1 MNKLGE
7 ILTIVLVSSSV
18 FVLLDSAKRNMRPE
32 TTVPV
37 VNCAPTAQAPLPA
50 EAPAPQSAWTK
61 ADWSGLRDA
70 LRDEAED
77 TAEEDSDITYVDGS
91 GAGSAP
97 VSDRAAY
104 LEDAGGANDIVVS
117 AVFKSR
123 AAASRA
129 MEAAGNSLKS
139 GGKSVLFTS
148 LMRESSGGFFYVI
161 RTEPSAAV
169 TNAAPAADAGEQL
182 YVNSVKGAAA
192 MLENDCRRVLRDGGD
207 R

>member
-18 FVLLDSAKRNMRPE
+18 FVLLDTAKRNLHPE

-37 VNCAPTAQAPLPA
+37 VNCAPAQEPLPA

-61 ADWSGLRDA
+61 ADRSGLRDA
-70 LRDEAED
+70 LRDEAAD
-77 TAEEDSDITYVDGS
+77 TAENDADITYVDGS
-91 GAGSAP
+91 GTGNAL

-104 LEDAGGANDIVVS
+104 LADTGDAQDIVVS
-117 AVFKSR
+117 SVFKSR
-123 AAASRA
+123 AAATRA
-129 MEAAGNSLKS
+129 MESAGNSLKS

-161 RTEPSAAV
+161 RLEPSAAV
-169 TNAAPAADAGEQL
+169 TNAAPVAYDGEQL
-182 YVNSVKGAAA
+182 YVNSVKGAVA